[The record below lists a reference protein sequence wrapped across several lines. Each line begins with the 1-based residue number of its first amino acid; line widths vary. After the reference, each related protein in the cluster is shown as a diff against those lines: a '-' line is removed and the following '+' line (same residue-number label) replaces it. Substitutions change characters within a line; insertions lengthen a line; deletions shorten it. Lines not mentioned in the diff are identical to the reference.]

1 LLYVN
6 FNCCVYG
13 GRVEG
18 KTNLQYHVDWIFH
31 TSVQSNFG
39 KKIQTECQMLLFGV
53 DRNFFPRNFGFEVSG
68 AYLSG
73 GQLQVEVKAE
83 HSS

>member
-1 LLYVN
+1 
-6 FNCCVYG
+6 
-13 GRVEG
+13 
-18 KTNLQYHVDWIFH
+18 
-31 TSVQSNFG
+31 VQSNFG